1 MARSSA
7 EKMRTYRTR
16 MRAKGLRQV
25 QIWVPDT
32 RTPEFIAE
40 AKRQSR
46 LAARSE
52 SEHDELSFW
61 EAVQAENLD
70 LPDE

>member
-1 MARSSA
+1 
-7 EKMRTYRTR
+7 
-16 MRAKGLRQV
+16 MRAKGLRQL

-32 RTPEFIAE
+32 RTPEFIKE

-46 LAARSE
+46 LAAKAQSE
-52 SEHDELSFW
+52 WDDLAFW